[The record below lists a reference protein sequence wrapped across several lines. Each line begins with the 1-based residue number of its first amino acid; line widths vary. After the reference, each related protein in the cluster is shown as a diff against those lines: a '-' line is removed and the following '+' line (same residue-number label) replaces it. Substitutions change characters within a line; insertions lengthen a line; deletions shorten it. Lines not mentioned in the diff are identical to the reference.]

1 MVKKKIVL
9 IEPAF
14 PNLFKGQEFFTLQPA
29 LGLLFLG
36 AVLEKQG
43 FDVEVI
49 NMGVQEDFDLTGSFA
64 VGITG
69 HAVQHR
75 NIVRIAK
82 KVKKQNSKLPVIL
95 GGSHATFSADF
106 ILDQVKEID
115 FIIRNEGEISFP
127 LLLDNIDNSE
137 ALKKIEGLSFREN
150 GKIIN
155 NPSEPILDLDK
166 LPVPAFHLLK
176 LDKHFN
182 KIDTI
187 SEKFNIKDL
196 TLSIGLSTSRGCP
209 AKCNFCSAR
218 LMQHPELRLES
229 CERVIQEL
237 KAVKKTFKPWLERLN
252 IDFIDNTFN
261 VSKDRVIEIC
271 RALKENKMDIKWRCF
286 CRATAVDEDIAKE
299 MAESGC
305 IGVFVGAEAANDES
319 LKKMKKGLVTSSVAK
334 AVKHF
339 TDNNISTII
348 SFMVGFP
355 WEKKKDIMQ
364 TFNTALTFQQMNP
377 IIEAKIFK
385 PTPFYG
391 TDLWKLLEEQNLLKN
406 SVRYLDKEEVD
417 EFDISRRKGLTFRHP
432 FLDEA
437 DIDAMIV
444 WFSLKTAV
452 QNIIFLT
459 QDEYKNFEEGIR
471 LRISLLLNI
480 AKTLGSKERF
490 EKSFAA
496 IENMLSKPSE
506 KEARKL
512 YDELDSAIE
521 TMKEKN
527 NKIKDK
533 L

>member
-1 MVKKKIVL
+1 MSKRKILL
-9 IEPAF
+9 IEPEF
-14 PNLFKGQEFFTLQPA
+14 PVLFEGQEFFTLQPA

-36 AVLEKQG
+36 AALENQG
-43 FDVEVI
+43 FDVEVV
-49 NMGVQEDFDLTGSFA
+49 NTGVQEDFDLSGIFA

-69 HAVQHR
+69 HAVQHQ

-82 KVKKQNSKLPVIL
+82 KVKKEDENLPVIL

-115 FIIRNEGEISFP
+115 FIIRHEGEISFP
-127 LLLDNIDNSE
+127 LLLNNIDNKE
-137 ALKKIEGLSFREN
+137 AIKKIEGLSFREK
-150 GKIIN
+150 GKIVN
-155 NPSEPILDLDK
+155 NPSKPILELDQ

-176 LDKHFN
+176 MDKHFN
-182 KIDTI
+182 KIDEI
-187 SEKFNIKDL
+187 SAKFNIKDL

-218 LMQHPELRLES
+218 LMQHPDLRLES
-229 CERVIQEL
+229 CERVIQEIA
-237 KAVKKTFKPWLERLN
+237 AVKKSFKPWLKRLN

-261 VSKDRVIEIC
+261 VSKDRVIKLC
-271 RALKENKMDIKWRCF
+271 RALKENKTDIKWRCF
-286 CRATAVDEDIAKE
+286 CRAAGVDEEIAKE

-319 LKKMKKGLVTSSVAK
+319 LKKMKKGLLTSAVSK

-355 WEKKKDIMQ
+355 WEKKQDIMQ
-364 TFNTALTFQQMNP
+364 TFNTALAFQEMNP

-391 TDLWKLLEEQNLLKN
+391 TDLWQLLEEKKLLKN
-406 SVRYLDKEEVD
+406 SVRQLDKEEID
-417 EFDISRRKGLTFRHP
+417 EFDISRRKGLTFIHP
-432 FLDEA
+432 FLEEE

-444 WFSLKTAV
+444 WFSLKTAL

-459 QDEYKNFEEGIR
+459 QDKYKDFEEGIR
-471 LRISLLLNI
+471 LRIRLLLNI
-480 AKTLGSKERF
+480 TNTLGSKERF
-490 EKSFAA
+490 EKGFIL
-496 IENMLSKPSE
+496 IE
-506 KEARKL
+506 
-512 YDELDSAIE
+512 ELLNRHYTDF
-521 TMKEKN
+521 T
-527 NKIKDK
+527 
-533 L
+533 